1 MPDQSQQDPSNIV
14 ISEGDHVVVVIGGF
28 RVMVEAGASSDGVPY
43 VEIGGETCNL
53 EGDTPGLYF
62 LTPLSA

>member
-28 RVMVEAGASSDGVPY
+28 RVVVVAGVSTDGAPF
-43 VEIGGETCNL
+43 VEIVGETCNL
-53 EGDTPGLYF
+53 EGDAPGLYY
-62 LTPLSA
+62 LTPLA